1 MPQIVSKIKDD
12 LLVVYHVSWDIIYLV
27 ELRMNPFLHD
37 TYSVT
42 PSALYCVLYNKQKS
56 VSTRKC
62 PSDCSKITRYCRTS
76 TFLPRRREPLDATSL
91 RCTDTSLPD
100 LLSKPNLSYAVMS
113 MRNTSKCACVI
124 QEVFKLV

>member
-1 MPQIVSKIKDD
+1 MSQIVSKIKDD

-76 TFLPRRREPLDATSL
+76 IFLPIRREPLATSL

-100 LLSKPNLSYAVMS
+100 LHGKTELHLCSNEHAQYIKMCLI
-113 MRNTSKCACVI
+113 NTA
-124 QEVFKLV
+124 